1 MLLIEQQATAY
12 APVYKPVEWKV
23 RSTKF
28 PVNTTPGEF
37 NLEVF
42 VIGVADPA
50 AVSALPGLAE
60 GDIFVL
66 LVNPPAPGVVV
77 VGQTV
82 QFTGTTLGRYDGIH
96 RITKVISPTRFVID
110 ATNTDGSADGL
121 MSKYYERYRVVF
133 EAGFETSPGVIQD
146 YPVEADP
153 DGVFVVDI
161 RKQAQRSFK
170 DVFDIAEPGATVGF
184 TSANGYITNRYF
196 INAWEAYNVPT
207 PNGIEFQRV
216 GVATGLQASKG
227 KFSVVVNAVQPYHH
241 VDEWDGGTDLDWND
255 NLFPYLVTPT
265 TQDPNTKRFLTYAP
279 SWDGRERGI
288 DIGADEDY
296 FIAFLCNGPSGQNIQ
311 ARWSFYAGAT
321 FVGQSTL
328 AVPFVGVDSYILRTG
343 PANIFIPSNVT
354 SYRLELRNNAGNPIT
369 DTYLFK
375 VDRKCYRS
383 PRRFFALNKFGAI
396 DAFTFTGYEKRDNS
410 YIRQTKDRSTM
421 PVQVGPRGSWM
432 RKMWKVDPLRAYSI
446 QTDTLTKPW
455 LRYVAD
461 EIMESPD
468 IRLAIRNPGTIK
480 AARWWTTVIPLNEA
494 NELGF
499 EHGKLRMDYAIGVD
513 NQVQRR

>member
-28 PVNTTPGEF
+28 PVNTTPGES
-37 NLEVF
+37 NLVVF
-42 VIGVADPA
+42 VIAPADPA
-50 AVSALPGLAE
+50 AVSAAPGLAE

-82 QFTGTTLGRYDGIH
+82 LFRDTTDGRYDGVH
-96 RITKVISPTRFVID
+96 RITKVVSDTLFVID
-110 ATNTDGSADGL
+110 ATNTDGSDSAKMD
-121 MSKYYERYRVVF
+121 KYYERYRVIF
-133 EAGFETSPGVIQD
+133 EASFQNRPEIQE
-146 YPVEADP
+146 YIVEADP
-153 DGVFVVDI
+153 DGVFSVDI
-161 RKQAQRSFK
+161 RKQAQRSFD

-184 TSANGYITNRYF
+184 ENASGYITNRYS

-207 PNGIEFQRV
+207 PSGIEFQKV
-216 GVATGLQASKG
+216 GVANGLPATSG
-227 KFSVVVNAVQPYHH
+227 KTSVVVNAVQPYHH
-241 VDEWDGGTDLDWND
+241 VDEWDGGTDLDWDD

-265 TQDPNTKRFLTYAP
+265 TQSPNTKRFLTYAP
-279 SWDGRERGI
+279 TWDGRERGI
-288 DIGADEDY
+288 DIGIGEDY
-296 FIAFLCNGPSGQNIQ
+296 FMAFLCNGQSGQNIN
-311 ARWSFYAGAT
+311 ARWTFFSGNT
-321 FVGQSTL
+321 FVSQANIS
-328 AVPFVGVDSYILRTG
+328 VPFVGVDSYILRTG

-375 VDRKCYRS
+375 VDRKCYRT

-410 YIRQTKDRSTM
+410 YIRQTKERSTM

-432 RKMWKVDPLRAYSI
+432 RKVWKVDPLRAYSI

-455 LRYVAD
+455 LRFVAD

-468 IRLAIRNPGTIK
+468 IRLAIRNPGTLG
-480 AARWWTTVIPLNEA
+480 AARWWTTVIPLNES